1 MNIIFGN
8 THTLDSKHIVLELDT
23 IRIGTNGPEQT
34 AYCVVENIPLQDMP
48 IVESL
53 KASHHDLMVEY
64 RSQNW
69 TACER
74 IIAQLTGMWGGE
86 LDTFYQTLTSRIN
99 QLKTQTLDES
109 WTGIIEK

>member
-1 MNIIFGN
+1 
-8 THTLDSKHIVLELDT
+8 
-23 IRIGTNGPEQT
+23 
-34 AYCVVENIPLQDMP
+34 MP

-86 LDTFYQTLTSRIN
+86 LDTFYEELSKRISL
-99 QLKTQTLDES
+99 LKTKNLDES

>member
-99 QLKTQTLDES
+99 QLKTQTLDEY

>member
-8 THTLDSKHIVLELDT
+8 DPGLDSKHIVLELDT
-23 IRIGTNGPEQT
+23 IRIGVKGPEQT
-34 AYCVVENIPLQDMP
+34 AYCVVENIPLQEMS

-99 QLKTQTLDES
+99 QLKTQPIDES

>member
-86 LDTFYQTLTSRIN
+86 LDTFYEELSTRVSKYQQQKPGPDWSY
-99 QLKTQTLDES
+99 
-109 WTGIIEK
+109 IIQK

>member
-8 THTLDSKHIVLELDT
+8 DPGLDSKHIVLELDT
-23 IRIGTNGPEQT
+23 IRIGVKGPEQT
-34 AYCVVENIPLQDMP
+34 AYCVVENIPLQEMS

-53 KASHHDLMVEY
+53 KESHHNLMVEY

-69 TACER
+69 TECER

-86 LDTFYQTLTSRIN
+86 LDTFYEELAKRISL
-99 QLKTQTLDES
+99 LKTKNLDES